1 MNKLQSRSN
10 GVLACALFFSL
21 ASSFGFAQ
29 QRPRAASPARV
40 APRATP
46 FAGAHIRPH
55 FVPNRY
61 MVFLADPPVS
71 ARYTKRE
78 DLETSAAAA
87 YRGRIQ
93 TTQQNLARD
102 LGTRN
107 IRVTGSVDTL
117 LNAVFVAV
125 TPDRLAEIRALPGV
139 IGVMPERGL
148 KKNLNKATQL
158 ANAPAA
164 WANASIGGQANAG
177 NGIKIGILDSGID
190 QTNPAFNDSGFS
202 LPAGTWP
209 KCNAPSDCA
218 NFTNKKVIV
227 ARSYVPQIAAQA
239 TCASPS
245 LSGCNLPTNP
255 VPNPA
260 TSSPDDYSARDRDG
274 HGTSVASSAAA
285 VLNSGG
291 SITFSGMAPRA
302 YLGSYKIGGSI
313 GVNDYA
319 PESVFIQALEDALK
333 DGMDIVN
340 MSSGFP
346 AVTGA
351 LDTTACGNPS
361 GVPCDPLA
369 MAFET
374 AAQAGLVITVAAGNS
389 GDDTYIDSFYG
400 VADSY
405 PYYNSIV
412 SPATAPSVISVGAT
426 INSHALGSLVSVQS
440 SNAPSSLKA
449 IAAQRSDSLFG
460 SDPLSGACC
469 SSPGL
474 TAPLV
479 DVTTLGDNGLLCSPL
494 SGSLA
499 GKFAL
504 IQRGTCT
511 FDAKAVNAANAG
523 AAGIVMYMADGSAT
537 ISPEGIT
544 TDFSGPVVMIALSDG
559 QALKSYIDSNP
570 GASVLID
577 TGGQEITGLPWI
589 TSAVTNSLA
598 SFSSMG
604 PTPDGKI
611 KPDLVATGGY
621 DFWLDSDFI
630 DGNTSVPYPNGMYV
644 ATQHYD
650 QNSIGYSATGF
661 TGADGT
667 SLAAPLVAGA
677 AALVKQAHP
686 AWTAG
691 QIKSAL
697 VNYSA
702 QDVTMD
708 DFGDTVDVEW
718 IGAGR
723 LDANAGVT
731 ATVSAE
737 PATLSFGFLKTGVA
751 LPGPIS
757 VKITNLGTTSVT
769 LAVAVATGIAA
780 SGTTVSVSSSSI
792 TLAAGANTTLSV
804 TLSGA
809 VPAPGEYN
817 GAITLKSS
825 TPSVSLRIPY
835 MFIVG
840 DGVPFNIN
848 SPYGCCYGA
857 VGTDLSALPIQVTDQ
872 YGAPVAGA
880 SVAWTVS
887 PRGAV
892 TLRSATG
899 TPGNTGNIA
908 LPYTPV
914 GCSPASSSTGVTC
927 PTDNYGNA
935 WVDVLGGTAT
945 TSTATICASVGST
958 FSCANSAGY
967 SFPVTLIPAPT
978 VSTGGV
984 VDNGAYQS
992 TVAPG
997 SYVDIFGSNLMDPNF
1012 LANSSGDLTTYTR
1025 LPLTLDSVT
1034 VSFDAPASGSLPA
1047 ISVPGYVLFVSPG
1060 QVNAFVPWEL
1070 QNYPSAKA
1078 KITFVE
1084 SLYSNLVNVPLA
1096 NYVPAFHSN
1105 LVNNVF
1111 VADAIDA
1118 TMAATCTPLPTCA
1131 VITPSNPAAAGDI
1144 LELYVNGLGPVTN
1157 PPASGDPACGF
1168 GVTVGSCTASSPTS
1182 QTTSPVTVSI
1192 GGKQAQVYNSVGYL
1206 ASGYVGLYQVNV
1218 TVPSGLG
1225 AGNQAITIS
1234 VGGKTSPS
1242 QVVTSTANY
1251 PIVLPTK

>member
-1 MNKLQSRSN
+1 MNKLPSRSN

-21 ASSFGFAQ
+21 ASSSGFAQ

-40 APRATP
+40 TPRVTP
-46 FAGAHIRPH
+46 RTGAHVTPH

-61 MVFLADPPVS
+61 IVFLADPPVS
-71 ARYTKRE
+71 ARYAKRE
-78 DLETSAAAA
+78 EMETSAAVA
-87 YRGRIQ
+87 YRGQIQ

-117 LNAVFVAV
+117 LNAVFVEV
-125 TPDRLAEIRALPGV
+125 TPDRLAEIRGLPGV

-148 KKNLNKATQL
+148 KKSLNKATQL

-164 WANASIGGQANAG
+164 WANASIGGQSNAG
-177 NGIKIGILDSGID
+177 NGIKIGILDTGID
-190 QTNPAFNDSGFS
+190 QTNPAFSDSGFS

-209 KCNAPSDCA
+209 KCNAPSDCT

-239 TCASPS
+239 VCAAPS

-274 HGTSVASSAAA
+274 HGSAVASAAA
-285 VLNSGG
+285 AVQNSGG
-291 SITFSGMAPRA
+291 SIAFSGMAPKA
-302 YLGSYKIGGSI
+302 YLGSYKIFGSD
-313 GVNDYA
+313 GVNDYP

-389 GDDTYIDSFYG
+389 GDDTYINSFYYG
-400 VADSY
+400 IPDTY

-412 SPATAPSVISVGAT
+412 SPATAPSVIAVGGT

-449 IAAQRSDSLFG
+449 IVAQRGDSFFG
-460 SDPLSGACC
+460 SDPLSGGCC

-474 TAPLV
+474 AAPLV
-479 DVTTLGDNGLLCSPL
+479 DVTTLGDNGLACSALPPN
-494 SGSLA
+494 SLN
-499 GKFAL
+499 GKLAL

-511 FDAKAVNAANAG
+511 FDAKALDAANAG
-523 AAGIVMYMADGSAT
+523 AAGIVMYMADSSAT
-537 ISPEGIT
+537 ISPAGIT

-559 QALKSYIDSNP
+559 QTLKSYIDSNP

-577 TGGQEITGLPWI
+577 TGGQEITGSPWI
-589 TSAVTNSLA
+589 TSAVINSLS

-611 KPDLVATGGY
+611 KPDMVATSGY
-621 DFWLDSDFI
+621 DYWLDSDFV
-630 DGNTSVPYPNGMYV
+630 NQSTSVPYPNGLYL
-644 ATQHYD
+644 ATQAYD
-650 QNSIGYSATGF
+650 QNSFQYSATGYA
-661 TGADGT
+661 GADGT
-667 SLAAPLVAGA
+667 SFAAPLVAGS

-686 AWTAG
+686 TWTAG

-697 VNYSA
+697 VNFSA
-702 QDVTMD
+702 QDVTTD

-718 IGAGR
+718 MGTGR

-737 PATLSFGFLKTGVA
+737 PPTLSFGFLKTGVA
-751 LPGPIS
+751 LPAPIS

-769 LAVAVATGIAA
+769 LAVAVVTGIAA
-780 SGTTVSVSSSSI
+780 SGTTVSVGSSSI
-792 TLAAGANTTLSV
+792 TLAAGASTTLSV

-825 TPSVSLRIPY
+825 TPAVSMRIPY

-857 VGTDLSALPIQVTDQ
+857 VGTDLGAIPIQVTDQ

-880 SVAWTVS
+880 SVAWTIS

-899 TPGNTGNIA
+899 VAGNTGNNA
-908 LPYTPV
+908 QPYTPV
-914 GCSPASSSTGVTC
+914 ACSPASSSTGVTC
-927 PTDNYGNA
+927 PTDIYGNA
-935 WVDVLGGTAT
+935 WVDVLAGTAI
-945 TSTATICASVGST
+945 TSTASICASVGST
-958 FSCANSAGY
+958 FSCANLTGY
-967 SFPVTLIPAPT
+967 SFGVTLLPASSIP
-978 VSTGGV
+978 TGGV
-984 VDNGAYQS
+984 LNGGNYGA
-992 TVAPG
+992 TIAPG
-997 SYVDIFGSNLMDPNF
+997 SYADIFGTNLLDPAA
-1012 LANSSGDLTTYTR
+1012 LANASGDLATTAR
-1025 LPLTLDSVT
+1025 LPMTLDGVT
-1034 VSFDAPASGSLPA
+1034 VSFDAPASGSRPA
-1047 ISVPGYVLFVSPG
+1047 ISEPGFLYFVSPG
-1060 QVNAFVPWEL
+1060 QVNLYVPWEL
-1070 QNYPSAKA
+1070 ENYPSAQVKV
-1078 KITFVE
+1078 TYGEGVT
-1084 SLYSNLVNVPLA
+1084 YSNLVSATLA
-1096 NYVPAFHSN
+1096 NYAPGFLLNSGT
-1105 LVNNVF
+1105 
-1111 VADAIDA
+1111 VADAVDNSTGAIIG
-1118 TMAATCTPLPTCA
+1118 T
-1131 VITPSNPAAAGDI
+1131 SNPATAGEI
-1144 LELYVNGLGPVTN
+1144 LQLYVNGLGPVTN
-1157 PPASGDPACGF
+1157 QPASGDPACGG
-1168 GVTVGSCTASSPTS
+1168 GVLVGSCTATSPVS
-1182 QTTSPVTVSI
+1182 QTTGPVTVSI
-1192 GGKQAQVYNSVGYL
+1192 GGKAATVFGGVGFL
-1206 ASGYVGLYQVNV
+1206 APGYVGLYQVNV
-1218 TVPSGLG
+1218 QVPSGLG
-1225 AGNQAITIS
+1225 VGNQALTIS
-1234 VGGKTSPS
+1234 VGGVTSPGS
-1242 QVVTSTANY
+1242 VPAGQVY
-1251 PIVLPTK
+1251 LPTK